1 MKKEYDKLV
10 RDRIPEIIE
19 EAGKSARVFQ
29 VSGNSL
35 RAYAL
40 KKLRE
45 EVEEFIEN
53 PCAEEVAD
61 IMEILN
67 FICHRMGIRDTTILA
82 ETLSKRVKRGGFEH
96 GFVLDWVEEK

>member
-45 EVEEFIEN
+45 ET
-53 PCAEEVAD
+53 
-61 IMEILN
+61 
-67 FICHRMGIRDTTILA
+67 RDTRRAGDPYELIGQESAPEIPGLQ
-82 ETLSKRVKRGGFEH
+82 
-96 GFVLDWVEEK
+96 